1 METVIIYLGFILLAM
16 SYLTLSYRV
25 LKKDTVKGFLC
36 LLPLFSPFFL
46 NTRSAQDKKL
56 LLIALSGVLALACG
70 ASLALAKQLE
80 QRPSATIH
88 SSFFELSNLISN
100 ELQQAK
106 QKILR
111 THSNA
116 RIHAFWQDNNLYL
129 VRNIPKQPPQMIKIH
144 LPVQTL
150 KNLELNILP
159 TDKMPGTTVQISQAS
174 SSNGQGTQKL
184 FTEGYTLGL
193 KVIDSDQEILK
204 GRLFLDLPG
213 DFGEWQGDLFIA
225 NHFP

>member
-1 METVIIYLGFILLAM
+1 METVIIYLGFILLAV
-16 SYLTLSYRV
+16 SYLALTYHM
-25 LKKDTVKGFLC
+25 LKKDTAKGFLC
-36 LLPLFSPFFL
+36 LLPLFSPFFFS
-46 NTRSAQDKKL
+46 TRSAQDKKL

-70 ASLALAKQLE
+70 TSLALAKQLE
-80 QRPSATIH
+80 QHPSATLH
-88 SSFFELSNLISN
+88 SSFFELSNLISG

-106 QKILR
+106 QKILP
-111 THSNA
+111 TYSNA
-116 RIHAFWQDNNLYL
+116 KIHAFWQDNNLYL
-129 VRNIPKQPPQMIKIH
+129 VRNISKQPPQMIKIH

-174 SSNGQGTQKL
+174 SSRGQGSQQL

-213 DFGEWQGDLFIA
+213 DFGEWQGDLVIA
-225 NHFP
+225 NQFP

>member
-1 METVIIYLGFILLAM
+1 METVIIYLGFILLAV
-16 SYLTLSYRV
+16 SYLALTYHM
-25 LKKDTVKGFLC
+25 LKKDTAKGFLC
-36 LLPLFSPFFL
+36 LLPLFSPFFFS
-46 NTRSAQDKKL
+46 TRSAQDKKL

-70 ASLALAKQLE
+70 TSLALAKQLE
-80 QRPSATIH
+80 QHPSATLH
-88 SSFFELSNLISN
+88 SSFFELSNLISG

-106 QKILR
+106 QKILP
-111 THSNA
+111 TYSNA
-116 RIHAFWQDNNLYL
+116 KIHAFWQDNNLYL
-129 VRNIPKQPPQMIKIH
+129 VRNISKQPPQMIKIH

-174 SSNGQGTQKL
+174 SIRGQGSQQL

-213 DFGEWQGDLFIA
+213 DFGEWQGDLVIA
-225 NHFP
+225 NQFP

>member
-1 METVIIYLGFILLAM
+1 METVIIYLGFILLAV
-16 SYLTLSYRV
+16 SYLTLSYHM
-25 LKKDTVKGFLC
+25 LQQNTIKGVLC
-36 LLPLFSPFFL
+36 LLPLLSPFFL
-46 NTRSAQDKKL
+46 STRSALDKKL
-56 LLIALSGVLALACG
+56 LLTTLSGVLALACG
-70 ASLALAKQLE
+70 TSLALAKQLE
-80 QRPSATIH
+80 QRPTATLH
-88 SSFFELSNLISN
+88 SSFFELSKVISN

-106 QKILR
+106 QKILP

-116 RIHAFWQDNNLYL
+116 KIHAFWQDNNLYL

-174 SSNGQGTQKL
+174 SSTGQGVQQL

-193 KVIDSDQEILK
+193 KVIGSDHEILK

-213 DFGEWQGDLFIA
+213 DFGEWQGELFIA
-225 NHFP
+225 NQFP